1 MTFEEAVARVAADAQ
16 RPGGIGTLRE
26 KSLHA
31 ILKYWLDDDP
41 THHEIP
47 LPSGQVADI
56 FDGQRVTEIQT
67 AGFSALRPKLVRLL
81 EQYPVTVVHPLVRQ
95 KWVVWVD
102 PVTGEAGEPHKS
114 PRRGSFTDA
123 GQQLVYILPCLT
135 HPNLTVKLV
144 LLDVEERRL
153 ADGWSRDG
161 KRGSHRLDRIPLAVA
176 DTLTLTGP
184 GDYTALL
191 PSGLESPF
199 TAAAF
204 GKAAR
209 LQGRKLSGT
218 LKVLLETGVLRR
230 EQKTGKTWLYH
241 VV

>member
-1 MTFEEAVARVAADAQ
+1 MTFQEAVARAAADAG
-16 RPGGIGTLRE
+16 RPVGIGTLRE

-31 ILKYWLDDDP
+31 TLKCWLDDNP
-41 THHEIP
+41 AHHEIP
-47 LPSGQVADI
+47 LPSGEVADI

-67 AGFSALRPKLVRLL
+67 AGFSNLRPKLTRLL

-102 PVTGEAGEPHKS
+102 PATGEADQPHKS

-123 GQQLVYILPCLT
+123 GQQLVYILPCLA

-161 KRGSHRLDRIPLAVA
+161 KRGSHRLDRLPLVVA
-176 DTLTLTGP
+176 DTLTLSAP
-184 GDYTALL
+184 GDYAALV
-191 PSGLESPF
+191 PPGLESPF

-230 EQKTGKTWLYH
+230 EQKMGNAWLYDIL
-241 VV
+241 